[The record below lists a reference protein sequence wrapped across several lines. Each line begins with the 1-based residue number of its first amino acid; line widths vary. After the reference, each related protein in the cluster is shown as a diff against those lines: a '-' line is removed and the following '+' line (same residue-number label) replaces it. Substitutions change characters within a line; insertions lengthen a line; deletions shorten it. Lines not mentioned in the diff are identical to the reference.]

1 LKTAT
6 RHQFLP
12 PDLLRIPKACV
23 IFFGQCLQAALLY
36 RAALAIFIV
45 SEAFAYSGF
54 IAFWYRAAESN
65 PSQTIY
71 RPMSLVLYFA
81 LASFHHGI
89 QHHASSRD
97 VGGEIRLG
105 KLSYA
110 LIRPF
115 PFLLQAMLRSM
126 AFTLTYSVLLSPLLG
141 VALIIVPGLW
151 TELTQGLM
159 QSMWWHYPLALG
171 IGLFCGW
178 LTRIM
183 IGLIAFDMAQIWGP
197 DTFFIALYFAA
208 SGAVYPIDLL
218 PGWAM
223 NAVQWTP
230 MYYMVGFPVLT
241 LMGRIASQDFVPQLV
256 KGFYVIALLLVMV
269 SLMWRRGLRKFEAL
283 GI

>member
-1 LKTAT
+1 MKTAT